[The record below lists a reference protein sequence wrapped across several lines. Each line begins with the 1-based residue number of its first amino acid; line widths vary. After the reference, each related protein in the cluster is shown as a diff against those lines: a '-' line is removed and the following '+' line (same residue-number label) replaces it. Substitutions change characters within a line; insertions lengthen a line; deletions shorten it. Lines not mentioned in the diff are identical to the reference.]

1 MPAESADEAIAAAR
15 PLQAQI
21 KYLENQLAEKDI
33 EISNLRAQLNRK
45 TEVQQIISEHS
56 YAGTWFAFVF
66 LALFFSL
73 FEYNILSIQAYK

>member
-56 YAGTWFAFVF
+56 YAGT
-66 LALFFSL
+66 
-73 FEYNILSIQAYK
+73 